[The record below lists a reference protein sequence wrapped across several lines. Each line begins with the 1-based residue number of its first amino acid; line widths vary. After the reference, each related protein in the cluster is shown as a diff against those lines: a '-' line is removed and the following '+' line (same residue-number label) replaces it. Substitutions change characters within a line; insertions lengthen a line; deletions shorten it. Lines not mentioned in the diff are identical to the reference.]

1 MKRLYIGK
9 TRLSDRLPCEK
20 EEEKSGLLLLLY
32 LAFMVGGALGYAY
45 RCAQLA
51 GV

>member
-1 MKRLYIGK
+1 MKRLYLGE
-9 TRLSDRLPCEK
+9 TELSDRINGEK
-20 EEEKSGLLLLLY
+20 EEDKSGLLLLLY

-45 RCAQLA
+45 RCAQIA

>member
-1 MKRLYIGK
+1 MKRLYLGQTK
-9 TRLSDRLPCEK
+9 LSDHMHGEK